1 MLDMLDDYKEA
12 MARKEGG
19 GVARK
24 ESEED
29 PDPSPAPV
37 SERPGITG
45 VAKSQPKKRAP
56 AKKEPTAKKGSVAK
70 KHNNKPNKPVKL
82 CPGVVMHEIA
92 GGRRKGR
99 AIVYEAGHGP
109 DSWAAPTPTSL
120 KVSWFHLARALAR
133 SRAHAH

>member
-29 PDPSPAPV
+29 PDPSPAHV
-37 SERPGITG
+37 SKRPRITTG
-45 VAKSQPKKRAP
+45 EAKSQPKKRAP

-70 KHNNKPNKPVKL
+70 KQNNKPNKPTKVRQVSRS
-82 CPGVVMHEIA
+82 CMQMNHVQHAETDGSE
-92 GGRRKGR
+92 GRSDLRVR
-99 AIVYEAGHGP
+99 V
-109 DSWAAPTPTSL
+109 
-120 KVSWFHLARALAR
+120 
-133 SRAHAH
+133 